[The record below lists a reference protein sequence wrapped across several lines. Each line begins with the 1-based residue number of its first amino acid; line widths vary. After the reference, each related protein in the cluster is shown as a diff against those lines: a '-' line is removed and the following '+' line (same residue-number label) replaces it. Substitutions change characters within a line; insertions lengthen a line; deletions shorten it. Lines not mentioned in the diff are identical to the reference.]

1 MGKIKN
7 RSDLLHK
14 NYNDMNRLSYIF
26 YLVLGTVK
34 KKFTHNRCDGCGFT
48 KDDVYVTQYF
58 TEAGYIECEKC
69 YNERTK
75 S

>member
-1 MGKIKN
+1 MKK
-7 RSDLLHK
+7 
-14 NYNDMNRLSYIF
+14 LSYVF

-34 KKFTHNRCDGCGFT
+34 KALTHNRCDSCGFT
-48 KDDVYVTQYF
+48 KDEVCVTEYF

-69 YNERTK
+69 YDERTK